1 MNTAAVRANRRKLL
15 ILAAIVLLC
24 AAGYMLVN
32 VNFSNPKLLAYAMKI
47 RTPKL
52 IVMLITAFAIGGAS
66 IVFQSIINNT
76 IVTPCLLGMNSLYT
90 LIHTAVVF
98 FLGSAS
104 VVASNANLSFAVDVV
119 LMGIAATVIYS
130 WIFKK
135 TKHNVLYVLL
145 VGTVLTSFFGSIQT
159 TLTRV
164 MDPNEYDS
172 LLNTLVA
179 SFSNI
184 NSEII
189 VFSLILLA
197 SVIFALRRELALLDV
212 LTLGKEQAINLGVD
226 YDRCIRRLLLGVTL
240 CIAVATAMVGPISF
254 LGLIIANLSRQLL
267 KTFRHTQ
274 LVLGSAPVWHDRAGG
289 RAAHRRACV
298 FLFRAGERVHH
309 RGRRSLL
316 PLPPP
321 DKKEGVTMRVQELTK
336 QYDGKTVV
344 DGVSFAIPKGKVI
357 SLIGPNGAGKSTVMG
372 MISRLIAH
380 DSGLV
385 DFEGKDIGKW
395 KSKELS
401 KRLAILTQSNNIQ
414 MKLTVRELVTFGRFP
429 YSGNRVTPEDQKII
443 DRAIHYMELE
453 EFQDRFIDELSGGQ
467 RQRALIAMVIAQDTE
482 YVLLDEP
489 TNNLD
494 IYHATNMMKIV
505 RRLCDE
511 LGKTVILVLH
521 EINYAAFYSDYICAF
536 KDGKIAKFGTVEEV
550 MTKENLSQI
559 YQVDFEILTIAGKPL
574 SIYY

>member
-1 MNTAAVRANRRKLL
+1 MNISAARANQRKLL
-15 ILAAIVLLC
+15 ILVVLVLLC
-24 AAGYMLVN
+24 AAGYMLVE

-52 IVMLITAFAIGGAS
+52 IVMLITAFSIGGAS
-66 IVFQSIINNT
+66 LVFQSIINNT

-189 VFSLILLA
+189 IFSLILLA
-197 SVIFALRRELALLDV
+197 GVIFALRRELALLDV

-226 YDRCIRRLLLGVTL
+226 YDRCI
-240 CIAVATAMVGPISF
+240 
-254 LGLIIANLSRQLL
+254 
-267 KTFRHTQ
+267 
-274 LVLGSAPVWHDRAGG
+274 
-289 RAAHRRACV
+289 
-298 FLFRAGERVHH
+298 
-309 RGRRSLL
+309 
-316 PLPPP
+316 
-321 DKKEGVTMRVQELTK
+321 
-336 QYDGKTVV
+336 
-344 DGVSFAIPKGKVI
+344 
-357 SLIGPNGAGKSTVMG
+357 
-372 MISRLIAH
+372 
-380 DSGLV
+380 
-385 DFEGKDIGKW
+385 
-395 KSKELS
+395 
-401 KRLAILTQSNNIQ
+401 
-414 MKLTVRELVTFGRFP
+414 
-429 YSGNRVTPEDQKII
+429 
-443 DRAIHYMELE
+443 
-453 EFQDRFIDELSGGQ
+453 
-467 RQRALIAMVIAQDTE
+467 
-482 YVLLDEP
+482 
-489 TNNLD
+489 
-494 IYHATNMMKIV
+494 